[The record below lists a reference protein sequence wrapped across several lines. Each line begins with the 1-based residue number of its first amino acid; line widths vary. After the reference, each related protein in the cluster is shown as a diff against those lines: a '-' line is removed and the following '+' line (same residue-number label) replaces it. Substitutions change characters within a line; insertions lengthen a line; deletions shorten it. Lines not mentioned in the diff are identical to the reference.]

1 MKPNKTG
8 WWFQIVFV
16 IFHPEN
22 WEKILIL
29 THIFRRCWNHQL
41 ENMSGYSTMIVL
53 KNHAS
58 LPQVIQLLISA
69 ASDKDVATLRQ
80 MQAKN
85 KQAGLEMTHLDVRG
99 LALNMFLGL

>member
-1 MKPNKTG
+1 LSFSTL
-8 WWFQIVFV
+8 
-16 IFHPEN
+16 
-22 WEKILIL
+22 KIGKNS
-29 THIFRRCWNHQL
+29 HFDPYFS
-41 ENMSGYSTMIVL
+41 EVL
-53 KNHAS
+53 KPPTRKHERLLHYDCPQKTCFFAS
-58 LPQVIQLLISA
+58 GNTAIESA